1 MPTPR
6 RQNAPATPRNG
17 QLDEL
22 LSFIDRTRGF
32 DFSGYKRSTLER
44 RIAKRM
50 DLVGVE
56 DYESYRDFLELNA
69 HEFADLFDTI
79 LINVTG
85 FFRDRPAWDYVAE
98 TVVPKLLEELPD
110 ARPVRVWTAGCAT
123 GEEAYTV
130 AMILAEALGE
140 EAFRRRVKIY
150 ATDADERA
158 LTKARHAEYGA
169 EVVKD
174 VPEELLERY
183 FDPTSAGFF
192 RFRPELRRSVIF
204 GRNDL
209 VQDAPI
215 SRIDLLT
222 SRNVLMYFTADAQV
236 RILERFNFALNET
249 GYLFLGRAEMLIT
262 HTDLFK
268 PVDLKSRVFRRAS
281 GSALRERLAF
291 VGATGIVEP
300 EGDGRHAELRSG
312 AIALAPVAQ
321 VIVDR
326 GGFVIEVNQR
336 ARDLFGLGT
345 QDVGRPFQ
353 DLELSYRPVDLRSAI
368 ERALADRSAVH
379 LPDVRWV
386 RDGGDERVIDIA
398 VTPVP
403 GLGAN
408 LLGTTVSAQDV
419 TAVSRVNE
427 ENERRKRELE
437 SAYETLQST
446 VEELET
452 TNEELQSTNEELE
465 TTNEELQSTNEELE
479 TMNEELHST
488 NDELEVLNDEQN
500 ERARELDRV
509 NMFLEGILG
518 SLGVGVIVVDDAG
531 VVQLWNSDSRELW
544 GLGPD
549 EAEGEPLMELDIG
562 LPLDAVREVLDTAV
576 REQKRGS
583 VLVDAV
589 NRRGRS
595 FECLVRAL
603 PLVRNDGELYGAILV
618 MSDPRSDPNATVA
631 AAARG

>member
-1 MPTPR
+1 MPVPR
-6 RQNAPATPRNG
+6 RPKAPATPQDR
-17 QLDEL
+17 QLNEL
-22 LSFIDRTRGF
+22 LRFIDRTRGF
-32 DFSGYKRSTLER
+32 DFSGYKRSTLNR

-50 DLVGVE
+50 AHVGVD

-69 HEFADLFDTI
+69 HEYADLFNTI

-85 FFRDRPAWDYVAE
+85 FFRDRPAWDYIAE

-110 ARPVRVWTAGCAT
+110 ARPIRVWTAGCAT

-130 AMILAEALGE
+130 AIILAEALGE

-150 ATDADERA
+150 ATDADESS

-183 FDPTSAGFF
+183 FEPTSSGF
-192 RFRPELRRSVIF
+192 RIRSDLRRAVIF

-249 GYLFLGRAEMLIT
+249 GYLFLGKAEMLIT
-262 HTDLFK
+262 HTDLFT
-268 PVDLKSRVFRRAS
+268 PVDLKWRVFRKAA

-291 VGATGIVEP
+291 VGASGIVEP
-300 EGDGRHAELRSG
+300 DDGRYAELRAG
-312 AIALAPVAQ
+312 AIVLAPVAQ

-326 GGFVIEVNQR
+326 SGFVIEVNQR
-336 ARDLFGLGT
+336 ARDLFGLVAP
-345 QDVGRPFQ
+345 DIGRPFK

-368 ERALADRSAVH
+368 EKALADRSAVH
-379 LPDVRWV
+379 LPDVRWA
-386 RDGGDERVIDIA
+386 RDGRDERVLDIA
-398 VTPVP
+398 VSPVP
-403 GLGAN
+403 GLGGS

-419 TAVSRVNE
+419 TAVSRANE

-437 SAYETLQST
+437 SAYEALQST

-531 VVQLWNSDSRELW
+531 VVQLWNADARELW

-549 EAEGEPLMELDIG
+549 EAEGQPLMELDIG
-562 LPLDAVREVLDTAV
+562 LPLDTVWGVLDVAF
-576 REQKRGS
+576 RERQRGS

-595 FECLVRAL
+595 FECLVRVL
-603 PLVRNDGELYGAILV
+603 PLVRSDGELYGAILV